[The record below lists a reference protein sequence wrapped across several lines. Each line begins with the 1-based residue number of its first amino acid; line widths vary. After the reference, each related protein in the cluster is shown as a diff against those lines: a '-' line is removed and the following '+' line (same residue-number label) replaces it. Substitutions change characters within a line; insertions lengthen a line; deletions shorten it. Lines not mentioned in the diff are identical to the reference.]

1 MLGGTPSEI
10 RSVCHRSG
18 RIVSQTLIDGC
29 LHRSSLASPV
39 VCFCAPLRDWYD
51 DLVAT

>member
-1 MLGGTPSEI
+1 MLGAISEI

-18 RIVSQTLIDGC
+18 AQVSQTLRDGRVA
-29 LHRSSLASPV
+29 RSCPSHPV
-39 VCFCAPLRDWYD
+39 VCFCAPLREWYA